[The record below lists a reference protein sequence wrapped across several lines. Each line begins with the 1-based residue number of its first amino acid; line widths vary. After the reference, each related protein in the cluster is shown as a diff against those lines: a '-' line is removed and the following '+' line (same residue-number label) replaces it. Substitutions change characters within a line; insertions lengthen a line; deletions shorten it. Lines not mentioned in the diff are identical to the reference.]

1 MVITLTPAEQMQ
13 RKRENII
20 WNEREVIGQMCVK
33 GTINQALRSGIVPED
48 FNLALT
54 RKIYTEILAIADR
67 RGKFEAIDLLR
78 DDKIE
83 RNKEL
88 LNIMNDCLSTNL
100 DVKCNWIV
108 KLSMEK
114 SKHGKVHKQRYK
126 SS

>member
-1 MVITLTPAEQMQ
+1 MAITLTPAEQMQ
-13 RKRENII
+13 IRRENII
-20 WNEREVIGQMCVK
+20 WNEKDVIGQMCVK
-33 GTINQALRSGIVPED
+33 GTINQALRSGVVPKD

-54 RKIYTEILAIADR
+54 RKIYTEILAMADR
-67 RGKFEAIDLLR
+67 RGKFEVVDLLC
-78 DDKIE
+78 DDKAE

-114 SKHGKVHKQRYK
+114 SKHGKR
-126 SS
+126 